1 MKHNLTL
8 NASLCKFEP
17 KQKYLADQSDSS
29 ESDESEDDVSDS
41 GDEENYDV
49 QIYNPYIPGTPDL
62 PDLETLTKSLDLI
75 SQLDY
80 VFAATVPVPVLS
92 TIICWSFFR

>member
-17 KQKYLADQSDSS
+17 KQ
-29 ESDESEDDVSDS
+29 
-41 GDEENYDV
+41 N
-49 QIYNPYIPGTPDL
+49 I